1 MQMFLFPDVS
11 PPTKFYTL
19 PKQMVGSNSAVSDC
33 FVDHLRLQ
41 CMIAIPIKNLPTER
55 LKEYGW
61 IQDTLNMI
69 FLDAFLVA
77 TYFTLTSGASLM
89 VGQEGN
95 NNTYFKS

>member
-1 MQMFLFPDVS
+1 MFLFPDLS
-11 PPTKFYTL
+11 PPTKSYTL

-69 FLDAFLVA
+69 VLDAFRVA
-77 TYFTLTSGASLM
+77 TYFTLTSGARLM
-89 VGQEGN
+89 VCQEGN
-95 NNTYFKS
+95 NNKY